1 MFSGGRESALGTNGF
16 MGNEIGAL
24 PTLLVAKTKI
34 SQKTYIHAGKYKHTS
49 TYATIRDL

>member
-24 PTLLVAKTKI
+24 PTTLLVAKTKI
-34 SQKTYIHAGKYKHTS
+34 SQKTHTY
-49 TYATIRDL
+49 TQANTNTPPHTLQ